1 MVSEFEKLVAALI
14 GHAYDT
20 GYYSGKLEDATPH
33 HLKAIGDRVRA
44 KYALLAQAK
53 ALVEAHLRLLD
64 ICHFLTPSLIY
75 KFLGDDAAVAA
86 GLPLWPE
93 HYSGDPSMQL
103 DLSWAEA
110 AAMPFKEADDAL

>member
-1 MVSEFEKLVAALI
+1 MVSSYVCEK
-14 GHAYDT
+14 
-20 GYYSGKLEDATPH
+20 H
-33 HLKAIGDRVRA
+33 HMLMM
-44 KYALLAQAK
+44 AQVCPECLK
-53 ALVEAHLRLLD
+53 ALVEAYVRLLD
-64 ICHFLTPSLIY
+64 ICTFVTPSLIY

-110 AAMPFKEADDAL
+110 AATPFKEATNAL